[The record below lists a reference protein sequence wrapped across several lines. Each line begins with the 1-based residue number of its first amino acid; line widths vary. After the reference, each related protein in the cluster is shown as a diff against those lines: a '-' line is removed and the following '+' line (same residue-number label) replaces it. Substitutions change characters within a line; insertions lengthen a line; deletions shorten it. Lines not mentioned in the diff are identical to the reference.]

1 MEEEE
6 TFHGKLVGALK
17 EHQGM
22 PMVCNW
28 HARAATSFND
38 GCGLC
43 SPGRWAPSRRNFQK
57 GAVKG
62 FIDKLASLI
71 RRFTHEVIP
80 DTQRAFFAL
89 ALGKFQAAPFSE
101 EQMLSL
107 RQQWFQLLPSPSLAA
122 TAPEGQPFFLHAIA
136 QTARLMGEE
145 DADVLD
151 TGPDNYCDGR
161 MVGFGYTFPRVPLVF
176 RPKVKERQYDDSDF
190 RAENSN
196 YESAKEHS
204 QQIEVQFP
212 RGGEIGVHVSF
223 VGKRGPTPL
232 R

>member
-1 MEEEE
+1 MACPTTPTGGEGQTLERKSRQIGPSPNMEEEE

-71 RRFTHEVIP
+71 
-80 DTQRAFFAL
+80 
-89 ALGKFQAAPFSE
+89 
-101 EQMLSL
+101 
-107 RQQWFQLLPSPSLAA
+107 
-122 TAPEGQPFFLHAIA
+122 
-136 QTARLMGEE
+136 
-145 DADVLD
+145 
-151 TGPDNYCDGR
+151 
-161 MVGFGYTFPRVPLVF
+161 
-176 RPKVKERQYDDSDF
+176 
-190 RAENSN
+190 
-196 YESAKEHS
+196 
-204 QQIEVQFP
+204 
-212 RGGEIGVHVSF
+212 
-223 VGKRGPTPL
+223 
-232 R
+232 